1 MGERPVS
8 LGVASGRVAGVAG
21 VVGCGAW
28 CGDGAGDGVG
38 AGGCGAGAG
47 EPDPGVAGVAP
58 EVDDDAVGA
67 VLDRNDIGWTE

>member
-8 LGVASGRVAGVAG
+8 VGGAGYG
-21 VVGCGAW
+21 VVGTGVPRTCG
-28 CGDGAGDGVG
+28 GGAGDGVG